1 MQITISQS
9 STGLFFTLMLICA
22 VPLSAAAAEQAP
34 QTDNHPIVVKYTP
47 TLSLPQ
53 LQQRP
58 DSAMVELSD
67 GRRINL
73 GDVRRITRTAQKAR
87 SNPPGSLLPAE
98 LKTKPAAAGGIPLRT
113 RTDLDQALQRP
124 DTDTVV
130 LPSGK
135 RLTVGMLKMLQPQ
148 VEEQRKKLPPA
159 GLQQRPDRTG
169 PAIRVSTRTDWYAIL
184 QKPDTTLLE
193 TAHGKRITVGEL
205 KQVMASGVLR
215 KPSPASAR

>member
-1 MQITISQS
+1 MQNWNSHCFTPFFLTILVLCGTICTTPCNS
-9 STGLFFTLMLICA
+9 SAAPAGVIAYTPNL
-22 VPLSAAAAEQAP
+22 PLS
-34 QTDNHPIVVKYTP
+34 
-47 TLSLPQ
+47 Q
-53 LQQRP
+53 LQKRP
-58 DSAMVELSD
+58 DTDLVELSD
-67 GRRINL
+67 GRRIRL
-73 GDVRRITRTAQKAR
+73 GDVRRMTRAAQKAR
-87 SNPPGSLLPAE
+87 TNPPGSLLPAE
-98 LKTKPAAAGGIPLRT
+98 IKPRPATTGGIPLRT

-124 DTDTVV
+124 DTETVV

-159 GLQQRPDRTG
+159 GLQQRPDLTG